1 MFDESASW
9 YLPQTPDLNSNPN
22 FDDEVSEAEMPLDG
36 CEIRTRKE
44 SPISFWLSGPNGRL
58 SRFDQSEEE
67 LMSSGDSAVYSPR
80 RKPRRRFTRKEKGKK
95 KVSDS
100 GTDRNELD
108 RCESDSEGTGDGS

>member
-36 CEIRTRKE
+36 CEIRIRKE

-58 SRFDQSEEE
+58 SRFDQFEEE
-67 LMSSGDSAVYSPR
+67 PASSG
-80 RKPRRRFTRKEKGKK
+80 
-95 KVSDS
+95 
-100 GTDRNELD
+100 
-108 RCESDSEGTGDGS
+108 